1 MNWVRE
7 GERTIIAGFLFV
19 VGGGSRVFAE
29 GWSILPSV
37 VTIREGELMGEI
49 DEING
54 RIGSEDEIPAF
65 RGIRILSEGRILS
78 RFTCTGTIDQRD
90 SIISVIRAFRNEL

>member
-1 MNWVRE
+1 MRE
-7 GERTIIAGFLFV
+7 IERTIIARFLFV
-19 VGGGSRVFAE
+19 AGGGSRVFAE

-37 VTIREGELMGEI
+37 VTIRDGELKGEI

-65 RGIRILSEGRILS
+65 RGIRILSEERSLS
-78 RFTCTGTIDQRD
+78 RFACTGTIRLSIKSARNQRWL
-90 SIISVIRAFRNEL
+90 SAKERS